1 MGDETARNGR
11 DRSDQWVESLLTNA
25 GASLGCVLDDRQVH
39 AVSLAIEVFA
49 YLLAALPADQVDV
62 RDVIRMLKHYSKG
75 VNNAKG
81 SEG

>member
-1 MGDETARNGR
+1 MSGPTNGNGR

-25 GASLGCVLDDRQVH
+25 GASVGRVLDDRQVH
-39 AVSLAIEVFA
+39 AVNLAIEVFA

-75 VNNAKG
+75 VNSAKG
-81 SEG
+81 EQG